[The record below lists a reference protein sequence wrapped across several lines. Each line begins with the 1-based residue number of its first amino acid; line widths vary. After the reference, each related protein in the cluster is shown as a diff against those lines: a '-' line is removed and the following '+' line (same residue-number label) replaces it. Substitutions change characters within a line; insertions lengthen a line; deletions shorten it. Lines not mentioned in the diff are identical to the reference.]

1 MNRNTHT
8 ETRAFALALF
18 VVLTL
23 ILTANTSLPSRT
35 PQTSAVASSELVML
49 TNEYRKESGVPLLT
63 ENSQLTMAAEAKARD
78 MAERSYFS
86 HQTPEGEDPWVF
98 LDKVGYAY
106 ASAGENLA
114 VNFNKSTT
122 VTTAWMNSPTHRTNI
137 LNSEFTEI
145 GVGTAQGVY
154 KGHTAT
160 FVVQLFAQPV
170 FPRSL

>member
-1 MNRNTHT
+1 MRRNTHT

-23 ILTANTSLPSRT
+23 ILIADTSLPSRT
-35 PQTSAVASSELVML
+35 PQTSAVASGELVKL
-49 TNEYRKESGVPLLT
+49 TNEYRRESGTSLLV

-98 LDKVGYAY
+98 LDRVGYAY
-106 ASAGENLA
+106 TIAGENLA
-114 VNFNKSTT
+114 VNFNKSNA
-122 VTTAWMNSPTHRTNI
+122 VTTAWMDSPTHRTNI
-137 LNSEFTEI
+137 LNSKFTEI
-145 GVGTAQGVY
+145 GVGTAQGIY

-170 FPRSL
+170 SLY